1 MSCLSDS
8 YSEGGGASACQRHG
22 VFFFFL
28 ICFSIAGLVSL
39 FVSLTEGG
47 VALLSFSR
55 SEGGVASLFISFCEG
70 DMVCEKRRRGLFV
83 C

>member
-1 MSCLSDS
+1 M
-8 YSEGGGASACQRHG
+8 
-22 VFFFFL
+22 
-28 ICFSIAGLVSL
+28 SL

-70 DMVCEKRRRGLFV
+70 DMVCEKGRRGLFV